1 MLSDL
6 ILNRSQTDLVPFIL
20 SEFIISSQDKCCL
33 ICFKSLVSLL
43 VGNDAAAPADQN
55 GIGGDHRA
63 ALLRGQ

>member
-1 MLSDL
+1 MLSDFN
-6 ILNRSQTDLVPFIL
+6 LNRSQTGLVPFIL
-20 SEFIISSQDKCCL
+20 SKFKRQVKCCL

-43 VGNDAAAPADQN
+43 VGNDAAAAADQN